1 MLYITLFLYN
11 ILLHLGILLSFP
23 YYLIKAK
30 KTGVDIR
37 YWFGYLPQEL
47 MVNTDTRKTVW
58 IHAVSVGEV
67 NSVRP
72 LIKALRTA
80 YPDWKIVLST
90 VTGAGQEFARKSVK
104 EADQF
109 VFFPSDLP
117 WTLRRYYHYIHPQLL
132 LIVETEL
139 WPNLISMA
147 AARSIPVV
155 LVNGSIS
162 GQSASRYRKIKWLF
176 QPILNQITLFLM
188 QSPTESDRIISFG
201 APQEKVIDTGN
212 IKFDV
217 SIPELNESDKQQY
230 LSLFGFNQTQP
241 ILLIGSTHPG
251 EETIILRVFTELQK
265 QVSALKLILVP
276 RHPHRADEVS
286 KEIESQHLTCVRRSE
301 LANSAIRNPQSAI
314 ILVDTVG
321 ELTKLYSLA
330 TIVFVGGS
338 LVPIGGHNI
347 LEPAVLGKPVLFGP
361 YMQETKDSTE
371 LLLSSGGGIQ
381 VQSEQELVEKILFLL
396 NHPEERSGLGKKA
409 KLAVIANQGATKNIL
424 TLLGK
429 YLC

>member
-1 MLYITLFLYN
+1 IYN
-11 ILLHLGILLSFP
+11 ILLHLGILITLP

-30 KTGVDIR
+30 RTGVDIR
-37 YWFGYLPQEL
+37 YWFGYLPPEL
-47 MVNTDTRKTVW
+47 KEKSTHKKTVW

-72 LIKALRTA
+72 LIKAIKTS
-80 YPDWKIVLST
+80 YPDWTIVLST
-90 VTGAGQEFARKSVK
+90 ITGAGQQFARKTVK
-104 EADQF
+104 EADF
-109 VFFPSDLP
+109 IIFFPSDLP
-117 WTLRRYYHYIHPQLL
+117 WSLHRFYRYINPQLL

-147 AARSIPVV
+147 ASRSIPVA

-162 GQSASRYRKIKWLF
+162 GQSASRYRKIRWLF
-176 QPILNQITLFLM
+176 QPILNLVTLFLM
-188 QSPTESDRIISFG
+188 QSAAESDRIISFG
-201 APQEKVIDTGN
+201 APPNKVINTGN

-217 SIPELNESDKQQY
+217 TIPVLNDAEKQQY
-230 LSLFGFNQTQP
+230 VSLFGFNTTQP
-241 ILLIGSTHPG
+241 ILLVGSTHPG
-251 EETIILRVFTELQK
+251 EETIILRVYTELLK
-265 QVSALKLILVP
+265 QIPDLKMILVP

-286 KEIESQHLTCVRRSE
+286 KEIESQHFTYLRRSQLDQSE
-301 LANSAIRNPQSAI
+301 IRNLQSAI

-361 YMQETKDSTE
+361 YMQETIDSTD
-371 LLLSSGGGIQ
+371 LLLNAGGGIQ
-381 VQSEQELVEKILFLL
+381 VKSEQELIAKIATLL
-396 NHPEERSGLGKKA
+396 SHPEERQRLGENA
-409 KLAVIANQGATKNIL
+409 KSAVIANQGATHRIL
-424 TLLGK
+424 DLLGN
-429 YLC
+429 YFG